1 MIILFDNNFQELFAS
16 PVHKSLHPVV
26 ALFLFCRRSKKKD
39 TASIR
44 TRTII
49 NLKFF
54 HQMKNIAIIMGGYS
68 SEYKISLISGNVVY
82 QYLDKNQFKGF
93 RVHIFKEKWVYV
105 DENDAEFPID
115 KNDFSI
121 TVNGTKIIFDAVF
134 NAIHGTPGE
143 DGLMQAY
150 FELLNIP
157 QTSCDYYQAALTF
170 NKRDLLSV
178 LKPYGIKTAVS
189 YYLNMGEVINTEEI
203 ISKVGLP
210 CFVKPN
216 KSGSS
221 FGISKVKTT
230 EELPIAIE
238 VAYKEDNEIIIESF
252 LDGTEVSVGVINYK
266 GEIIVLPI
274 TEIVSEN
281 DFFDYEAKYQG
292 KSQEIT
298 PARISDEMTAKVGAV
313 AKRAYEV
320 LKMKGFSRS
329 EFIIV
334 NGEPHM
340 LEMNTIPGLTTE
352 SLIPQQAKAA
362 GISLTDL
369 FTNAIDLALEK

>member
-1 MIILFDNNFQELFAS
+1 
-16 PVHKSLHPVV
+16 
-26 ALFLFCRRSKKKD
+26 
-39 TASIR
+39 
-44 TRTII
+44 
-49 NLKFF
+49 
-54 HQMKNIAIIMGGYS
+54 MKNIAIIMGGYS

-82 QYLDKNQFKGF
+82 QYLDKTKFNGF

-105 DENDAEFPID
+105 DANDAEFPID
-115 KNDFSI
+115 RNDFSV
-121 TVNGTKIIFDAVF
+121 TVNGNKITFDCVF

-150 FELLNIP
+150 FELLQIP
-157 QTSCDYYQAALTF
+157 QTACDYYQAALTF

-178 LKPYGIKTAVS
+178 LKPYGIKTATS
-189 YYLNMGEVINTEEI
+189 YYLNKGDVINPDEI
-203 ISKVGLP
+203 INKVGLP

-216 KSGSS
+216 KAGSS
-221 FGISKVKTT
+221 FGISKVKTAN
-230 EELPIAIE
+230 ELPIAIE
-238 VAYKEDNEIIIESF
+238 TAYKEDNEIIIESF

-266 GEIIVLPI
+266 GEITVLPI

-281 DFFDYEAKYQG
+281 DFFDYEAKYLG

-298 PARISDEMTAKVGAV
+298 PARISDELTQKVGEIAQ
-313 AKRAYEV
+313 RAYKA

-352 SLIPQQAKAA
+352 SLLPQQAQTA
-362 GISLTDL
+362 GISLEDL
-369 FTNAIDLALEK
+369 FTNAIELALAN

>member
-1 MIILFDNNFQELFAS
+1 
-16 PVHKSLHPVV
+16 
-26 ALFLFCRRSKKKD
+26 
-39 TASIR
+39 
-44 TRTII
+44 
-49 NLKFF
+49 
-54 HQMKNIAIIMGGYS
+54 MKNIAIIMGGYS
-68 SEYKISLISGNVVY
+68 SEYKISLISGNVVH
-82 QYLDKNQFKGF
+82 QFLDKTKYNGF
-93 RVHIFKEKWVYV
+93 RIHIFKEKWVYV
-105 DENDAEFPID
+105 DDNQTEFPID
-115 KNDFSI
+115 KNDFST
-121 TVNGTKIIFDAVF
+121 TVNGNKITFDCVF

-150 FELLNIP
+150 FELIGMP
-157 QTSCDYYQAALTF
+157 QTSCDYYQAGLTF

-178 LKPYGIKTAVS
+178 LKPYGIKTATS
-189 YYLNMGEVINTEEI
+189 CYLNKGEHINTEKI
-203 ISKVGLP
+203 VKTVGLP

-221 FGISKVKTT
+221 FGISKVKT
-230 EELPIAIE
+230 EAELPIAIE
-238 VAYKEDNEIIIESF
+238 VAYQEDNEIIIESF
-252 LDGTEVSVGVINYK
+252 LDGTEVSVGVINYQGK
-266 GEIIVLPI
+266 VTVLPI

-298 PARISDEMTAKVGAV
+298 PARISEEMTQKVSEA

-329 EFIIV
+329 EFIFV

-369 FTNAIDLALEK
+369 FSNAIELAIA